1 MRGARWLTGAYAA
14 STLIAALSWL
24 FGRWGQHSFHWLEE
38 LVTLVNIPLSRT
50 MASVALLA
58 LITVALVLRKRVA
71 LIAVMVC
78 QLFGMYLGLS
88 MAINAPVS
96 PWLRPW
102 RLAHSRN

>member
-1 MRGARWLTGAYAA
+1 MERRAGRVWPWRSDEADAGARWLTGAYAA

-78 QLFGMYLGLS
+78 QLFGMYPSG
-88 MAINAPVS
+88 
-96 PWLRPW
+96 
-102 RLAHSRN
+102 